1 MSKVKIQGNAAGTGI
16 FTVAA
21 PATNTDRTI
30 TLPDVSATVLT
41 TAGGNISGGLGVSGN
56 LDLSGTGDVV
66 LGRTDGYDSS
76 IVMSATA
83 VNAGKKLIFQKAGG
97 GSLAG
102 IEFLGSVLKPTQPFF
117 TARQPANQTSTGGTG
132 YYFHNFS
139 DVIQNVGSHFNNSTG
154 RFTAP
159 ITGVYLFRGIVM
171 GVESG
176 DNSPHCGFSIN
187 GSANTGGGSYASNAM
202 WEHPTG
208 AAHKTDTMHIIK
220 LNANDNIRFIQLS
233 SVLPTQTDRT
243 FFMGYL
249 LG

>member
-1 MSKVKIQGNAAGTGI
+1 MSLKVNGG
-16 FTVAA
+16 
-21 PATNTDRTI
+21 D
-30 TLPDVSATVLT
+30 
-41 TAGGNISGGLGVSGN
+41 TAIYMDQSGRV
-56 LDLSGTGDVV
+56 
-66 LGRTDGYDSS
+66 R
-76 IVMSATA
+76 MSY
-83 VNAGKKLIFQKAGG
+83 
-97 GSLAG
+97 
-102 IEFLGSVLKPTQPFF
+102 QPFF

-139 DVIQNVGSHFNNSTG
+139 DVLQNVGSHFNNSTG

-159 ITGVYLFRGIVM
+159 ITGVYLFRGVVM

-187 GSANTGGGSYASNAM
+187 GNANTGGGSYSSNAM
-202 WEHPTG
+202 WEHPNG
-208 AAHKTDTMHIIK
+208 ASHKTDTMHIIK